1 VSPLPAW
8 LLRRRRGRS
17 AWVISVYVH
26 ENGEIKC
33 VERVEPQWLDPA
45 SGVTLWVDLNSP
57 TPDESRQIL
66 AETFRFHPL
75 AVEDA
80 TIEIHHPKVESYDGY
95 LYLILHG
102 IAFQQ
107 REHRFVTRDVDFFL
121 GRNYLVTVHDG
132 MSRSIAKLRELC
144 DKHQHMLAGGPVG
157 ILYRIVDSM
166 VDHYRPE
173 VEAMEK
179 RIDKMEHEA
188 VLGSRD
194 SLVRQILALKRDL
207 SSLRRVVIPE
217 RDAVGRLAR
226 REFQLISDEMAYRF
240 RDVYDHLVRISD
252 ESIIFQDRVTGIL
265 EAHLTT
271 VSNRLNQI
279 VKVLT
284 VMSTIFLPLT
294 VLTGMWGMNVPLPR
308 FPGSDGAQFWWVTG
322 IMALISG
329 TMLALFRSRR
339 WI

>member
-1 VSPLPAW
+1 VFPSRGSR
-8 LLRRRRGRS
+8 LRRLPSRFE
-17 AWVISVYVH
+17 WVINVYIH
-26 ENGEIKC
+26 QNGETKC

-45 SGVTLWVDLNSP
+45 SGVTLWVDLTSP
-57 TPDESRQIL
+57 TPEESRH
-66 AETFRFHPL
+66 TFADIFKFHPL

-80 TIEIHHPKVESYDGY
+80 MSEIHHPKVEAYDGY

-102 IAFQQ
+102 IAFEK

-121 GRNYLVTVHDG
+121 GRHYLVTVHDG
-132 MSRSIAKLRELC
+132 HSRSIARIREVC
-144 DKHQHMLAGGPVG
+144 DKHGHILGDGPVA
-157 ILYRIVDSM
+157 LLHRIVDLM

-173 VEAMEK
+173 IEAIEK
-179 RIDKMEHEA
+179 RIDTMEHEA
-188 VLGSRD
+188 VLGSRET
-194 SLVRQILALKRDL
+194 LVRQILTLKRDL

-226 REFQLISDEMAYRF
+226 REFPLISDEMAYRF

-265 EAHLTT
+265 EAHLST

-294 VLTGMWGMNVPLPR
+294 VLTGMWGMNIELPR
-308 FPGSDGAQFWWVTG
+308 FPGSDAAQFWWVG
-322 IMALISG
+322 GVMALISG
-329 TMLALFRSRR
+329 VMLAIFHRR
-339 WI
+339 GWI